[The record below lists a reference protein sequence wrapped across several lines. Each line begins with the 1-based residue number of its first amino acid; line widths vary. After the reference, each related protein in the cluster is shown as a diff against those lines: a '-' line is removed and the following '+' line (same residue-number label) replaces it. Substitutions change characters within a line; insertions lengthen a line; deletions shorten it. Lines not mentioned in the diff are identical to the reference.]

1 MGEIS
6 DIPLKKPGRISVGEG
21 GGGRSVKGPK
31 GLIFLYLSSKKALRS
46 KQGKILAAWNFA
58 FRIRP
63 MKA

>member
-21 GGGRSVKGPK
+21 GGRGVKGPK
-31 GLIFLYLSSKKALRS
+31 GLIFLYLSSKKAFRS

-58 FRIRP
+58 FRTRP